1 MAAGVGNLRLQTIVA
16 SLSRTENE
24 QRKRL
29 MPMISIVL
37 IAAGYV
43 AAVACTRG
51 AAATAAKAILGRA
64 ATSASV

>member
-1 MAAGVGNLRLQTIVA
+1 MAAGTGNLRLQTVVA
-16 SLSRTENE
+16 SLGKPENE
-24 QRKRL
+24 QRKQL
-29 MPMISIVL
+29 MPMISIIL

-51 AAATAAKAILGRA
+51 AASTAAKALFGRA

>member
-1 MAAGVGNLRLQTIVA
+1 MAAGVGNLRLQTFVA
-16 SLSRTENE
+16 SLIRTENE

-29 MPMISIVL
+29 MPMISIIL

-51 AAATAAKAILGRA
+51 AATTAAKAILGRA

>member
-1 MAAGVGNLRLQTIVA
+1 MAAGEGNLRLQTVVA
-16 SLSRTENE
+16 SLGRTENE
-24 QRKRL
+24 QRKQL
-29 MPMISIVL
+29 MPMISIIL

-51 AAATAAKAILGRA
+51 AATTAAKAILGRA